1 MRLYA
6 MPCISASDEQQGKCV
21 FLSAVHYD
29 ALWDG
34 VKGQV
39 TEGWVLKL
47 NMGSAII
54 LSEQPT

>member
-6 MPCISASDEQQGKCV
+6 MPCISASVEQQGNRV
-21 FLSAVHYD
+21 YLSAVRYD

-39 TEGWVLKL
+39 TEGWVL